1 MASDTLLHQ
10 THSLRADF
18 FEKASDLLAQLA
30 REGQKP
36 KVMFIGC
43 ADSRVVPELLTGAQ
57 PGEVFVVRNVA
68 NIIPPFGTGH
78 WSVGAALE
86 YAVNHLQVAHLVV
99 CGHTDCGGIKALDGR
114 VDALADASLSQW
126 IELAREAQT
135 RVDGRGVEKAKRHQ
149 AIVEQNIILQLE
161 RAAGYPAIRKAL
173 KENRL
178 ELHGWLFDL
187 HGPLVYSYDPK
198 SGQFEAA

>member
-1 MASDTLLHQ
+1 MARDTLLHQ
-10 THSLRADF
+10 THSSRADF

-43 ADSRVVPELLTGAQ
+43 ADSRVVPELLTGAR

-78 WSVGAALE
+78 WSAGAALE
-86 YAVNHLQVAHLVV
+86 YAVNHLQVVHLVV
-99 CGHTDCGGIKALDGR
+99 CGHTDCGGIKALDSR
-114 VDALADASLSQW
+114 MDALADSSLSQW

-135 RVDGRGVEKAKRHQ
+135 RVDGRGVEKAKRHR

-161 RAAGYPAIRKAL
+161 RAAGYPAIQKAL

-198 SGQFEAA
+198 NGQFEAT

>member
-1 MASDTLLHQ
+1 MASDTLLYQ

-43 ADSRVVPELLTGAQ
+43 SDSRVVPELLTGAR

-68 NIIPPFGTGH
+68 NIVPPFGTGH
-78 WSVGAALE
+78 WGAGAALE
-86 YAVNHLQVAHLVV
+86 YAADHLKVAHLVV

-114 VDALADASLSQW
+114 MDALADPALSQW

-135 RVDGRGVEKAKRHQ
+135 RVDGRGVEKARRHR

-161 RAAGYPAIRKAL
+161 RATGYPAIQKAL

>member
-1 MASDTLLHQ
+1 MAADTLLHQ
-10 THSLRADF
+10 TQPLRADF
-18 FEKASDLLAQLA
+18 FEKESDLLGQLA

-36 KVMFIGC
+36 KVMFVGC
-43 ADSRVVPELLTGAQ
+43 SDSRVVPELLTGAR

-68 NIIPPFGTGH
+68 NIIPPFGVGH

-86 YAVNHLQVAHLVV
+86 YAVNHLKIAHLVI
-99 CGHTDCGGIKALDGR
+99 CGHTECGGIKALDSR
-114 VDALADASLSQW
+114 MDALAEPSLAQW
-126 IELAREAQT
+126 VELAREAQT
-135 RVDGRGVEKAKRHQ
+135 RVDGRGVEKEKRHR

-161 RAAGYPAIRKAL
+161 HAAGYSAVTKAL

-187 HGPLVYSYDPK
+187 LGPWVYSYNPTTK
-198 SGQFEAA
+198 QFEAA

>member
-1 MASDTLLHQ
+1 MAGDTLLHQ
-10 THSLRADF
+10 TRALRADF
-18 FEKASDLLAQLA
+18 FEKASNLLGQLA

-43 ADSRVVPELLTGAQ
+43 SDSRIVPELLTGAQ

-78 WSVGAALE
+78 WSAGAALE
-86 YAVNHLQVAHLVV
+86 YAVNHLHVAHLVV

-114 VDALADASLSQW
+114 MDALADPSLAQW

-135 RVDGRGVEKAKRHQ
+135 RVDGRGVEKARRHR
-149 AIVEQNIILQLE
+149 AIVEQNIVLQLE
-161 RAAGYPAIRKAL
+161 RAAGYPAVHKAL
-173 KENRL
+173 KDNRL

-187 HGPLVYSYDPK
+187 HGPLMYSYDPK
-198 SGQFEAA
+198 SGQFEAE

>member
-1 MASDTLLHQ
+1 MAGDTLLHQ
-10 THSLRADF
+10 THALRADF

-36 KVMFIGC
+36 KVMFVGC
-43 ADSRVVPELLTGAQ
+43 SDSRVVPELLTGAR
-57 PGEVFVVRNVA
+57 PGEVFVMRNVA

-78 WSVGAALE
+78 WSAGAAIE
-86 YAVNHLQVAHLVV
+86 YAVNHLRVAHLVI
-99 CGHTDCGGIKALDGR
+99 CGHTECGGIKALDSR
-114 VDALADASLSQW
+114 MDALADPSLAQW

-135 RVDGRGVEKAKRHQ
+135 RVDGRGVDPARRHR
-149 AIVEQNIILQLE
+149 AIVEQNITLQME
-161 RAAGYPAIRKAL
+161 RASGYPAVQKAL